1 MSAPV
6 LGNLRVDSVDAIARI
21 IAARVAR
28 LSGDDRMAYVL
39 LDHLGNIEVLRPTMR
54 DTDLI
59 LCARGADLIGTY
71 AKAPASAAMVELIT
85 GDLEEAMRCSRESA

>member
-21 IAARVAR
+21 IAARIAR

-39 LDHLGNIEVLRPTMR
+39 LDHMGNIELLRPTMK
-54 DTDLI
+54 DTAVI
-59 LCARGADLIGTY
+59 LCARGQDLVGTY
-71 AKAPASAAMVELIT
+71 SKSPASAALVELIA
-85 GDLEEAMRCSRESA
+85 GDLEAALP